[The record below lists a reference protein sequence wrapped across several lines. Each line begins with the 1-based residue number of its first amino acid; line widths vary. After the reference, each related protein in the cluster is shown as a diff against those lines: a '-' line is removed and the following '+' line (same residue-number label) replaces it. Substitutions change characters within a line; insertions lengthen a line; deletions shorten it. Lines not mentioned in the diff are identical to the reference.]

1 MAASEE
7 GTVGKVGDRER
18 LQGCVYGERQG
29 GGLEEGMLILGFEGC
44 IGVLQ
49 GRKKKTNLKTLFLP
63 GHDWIHMYLR
73 DRQR

>member
-29 GGLEEGMLILGFEGC
+29 GCLEEGMLILGFEGC

-49 GRKKKTNLKTLFLP
+49 GRKKKQT
-63 GHDWIHMYLR
+63 
-73 DRQR
+73 